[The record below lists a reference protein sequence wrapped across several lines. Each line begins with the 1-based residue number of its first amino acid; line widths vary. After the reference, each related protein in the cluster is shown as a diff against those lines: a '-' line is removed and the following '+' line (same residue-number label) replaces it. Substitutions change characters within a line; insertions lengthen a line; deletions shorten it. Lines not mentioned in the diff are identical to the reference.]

1 MSEDFFIKQSEAFL
15 ATVARLFAL
24 EGATKEVA
32 VLANSSSKV
41 EQTDYDNWNGG
52 TYLYTLFLEIS
63 IPLYVQLQNEI
74 EEIQQNIFDK
84 LNQVIPDGSNSYFRN
99 VVITAQLSD
108 DPNWREKAKNW
119 LSGSHINN
127 QGKVRSDNIAS
138 RVCDGLLFRS
148 QPEIFFYKAIKSLGV
163 SFAPLPV
170 FIKGGKKYKRIEP
183 DFFIIKDGLMLV
195 VEVDGDTVHQETPAE
210 AHDRTT
216 MLLHE
221 GVYFERVKAS
231 ECDTFEKALECA
243 QKVIGIIERHKASR

>member
-1 MSEDFFIKQSEAFL
+1 MSEDFFIKQSEVFL
-15 ATVARLFAL
+15 AS

-32 VLANSSSKV
+32 ILANSFSKV
-41 EQTDYDNWNGG
+41 EQTDSDNWNGG
-52 TYLYTLFLEIS
+52 TNLYTLFLEIS
-63 IPLYVQLQNEI
+63 IPFFVQVQNEI
-74 EEIQQNIFDK
+74 EVIQQNIALK
-84 LNQVIPDGSNSYFRN
+84 LNQVIPDGSNNYFRN
-99 VVITAQLSD
+99 VAISAQLSN

-119 LSGSHINN
+119 LSGSHVNN
-127 QGKVRSDNIAS
+127 QGKIRSDNITS

-148 QPEIFFYKAIKSLGV
+148 QPEIFFYKAVKSLGV

-170 FIKGGKKYKRIEP
+170 FIRGGEKYQRIEP

-221 GVYFERVKAS
+221 GVYFERVRAS
-231 ECDTFEKALECA
+231 ECDTFEKALDCA
-243 QKVIGIIERHKASR
+243 KKVIGIIERHKASR